1 MKNKKGQN
9 FGMIT
14 GLVFGIIALIIAIII
29 AFVIV
34 GTLNDANL
42 IAQTPITITNES
54 GFINIT
60 GYTVDGAS
68 DTGAGGFTITTL
80 FNGTDDTEFVI
91 GNATISSV
99 GVVSNTTNTNWPDA
113 LISYTYSRDSVEKLS
128 TSALSSN
135 FTSGVNNV
143 SSKIPTVLLIAAII
157 LILGILAV
165 LVTVWQRM
173 RMGQNS
179 L

>member
-14 GLVFGIIALIIAIII
+14 GLVFGI
-29 AFVIV
+29 
-34 GTLNDANL
+34 
-42 IAQTPITITNES
+42 
-54 GFINIT
+54 
-60 GYTVDGAS
+60 
-68 DTGAGGFTITTL
+68 
-80 FNGTDDTEFVI
+80 
-91 GNATISSV
+91 
-99 GVVSNTTNTNWPDA
+99 
-113 LISYTYSRDSVEKLS
+113 
-128 TSALSSN
+128 
-135 FTSGVNNV
+135 
-143 SSKIPTVLLIAAII
+143 IAAII